1 MRARELEQCDL
12 VMKGGITSGVV
23 YPRAVMVLGERY
35 RFRNIG
41 GTSAGA
47 IAAAVAAA
55 AEYGRQTGATED
67 LARIEK
73 LVDDLKQRDF
83 LLGLFQPT
91 PENRPL
97 WEVAR
102 ATTEPG
108 SVWSRIERAVVAMLH
123 ARRTTALIGFVCLL
137 ALVVLAGV
145 GFATLDVSTAVLVAV
160 IAVLLA
166 VFVGVVTVAIAAL
179 GLGRAGYEAIRN
191 TGFGFCPG
199 VRQEGREQPGLTDWL
214 HGHIQACAGLG
225 IDDPLTFRKLEAE
238 DVQVALEMLTTDL
251 SYARPLRCRR
261 DLAGYSFIAPEFLAF
276 LPEPVV
282 RHMAA
287 VADGVPF
294 DEADLET
301 RRLRPMPVDDLPV
314 LTAVRL
320 SLSFPG
326 LLSAVPLY
334 RDGARHLFSDGGI
347 SSNFP
352 IHFFDAWF
360 TSRPT
365 FGLDLAEYPNTP
377 GAPFV
382 FLPTDPEEPT
392 APRWSDVRGLVD
404 FLVRIK
410 DAMQNWRDST
420 QAELPGYR
428 ERICQIRLTR
438 DQGGL
443 NLDMDPKTI
452 ARLIERGEEAGRK
465 LLDEFRFEE
474 HRWIRFLT
482 AMRLLEPGLQDVAAK
497 YDDFDVELGAG
508 MPAAR
513 SFRQAYPA
521 DWCPPA
527 AEATLKLLAVAGEWG
542 PPPKKQFTF
551 DREGGPTPRAVM
563 RIGPEC

>member
-1 MRARELEQCDL
+1 MRAGELEQCDL

-35 RFRNIG
+35 RFRSIG

-47 IAAAVAAA
+47 IAAAVTAA
-55 AEYGRQTGATED
+55 AEYGRQTGATQDLGRIENLVED
-67 LARIEK
+67 LR
-73 LVDDLKQRDF
+73 QRDF
-83 LLGLFQPT
+83 LLGLFQPA
-91 PENRPL
+91 PANRPL
-97 WEVAR
+97 WAVAR
-102 ATTEPG
+102 AAAEPA
-108 SVWSRIERAVVAMLH
+108 SAWSRIERAVVELLH
-123 ARRTTALIGFVCLL
+123 ARPRTALIGFACLL
-137 ALVVLAGV
+137 ALAVLAGV
-145 GFATLDVSTAVLVAV
+145 GFATFDASTAVLVAV

-166 VFVGVVTVAIAAL
+166 FLVSAATLGIAAW
-179 GLGRAGYEAIRN
+179 GLARAGYEAIGK

-199 VRQEGREQPGLTDWL
+199 VRQEGAEQPGLMNWL
-214 HGHIQACAGLG
+214 HRHIQECAGLG
-225 IDDPLTFRKLEAE
+225 IDDPLTFRKLEAKPVE
-238 DVQVALEMLTTDL
+238 VELEMLTTDL

-261 DLAGYSFIAPEFLAF
+261 DLGSYSFDPRELVAF

-282 RHMAA
+282 RRMVA
-287 VADGVPF
+287 VADRIS
-294 DEADLET
+294 DADADLET
-301 RRLRPMPVDDLPV
+301 RRLVPLCVDDLPV
-314 LTAVRL
+314 LAAVRL

-334 RDGARHLFSDGGI
+334 RERDRHLFSDGGI

-365 FGLDLAEYPNTP
+365 FGLDLAEYPSTP
-377 GAPFV
+377 DAKYV
-382 FLPTDPEEPT
+382 FLPPDPEAPT
-392 APRWSDVRGLVD
+392 QPRWSDVRGLAD
-404 FLVRIK
+404 FIVRIK
-410 DAMQNWRDST
+410 DTMQNWRDST

-443 NLDMDPKTI
+443 NLKMEPETI
-452 ARLIERGEEAGRK
+452 ERLIERGEEAGTK
-465 LLDEFRFEE
+465 LRDEFRFDE

-497 YDDFDVELGAG
+497 YDDFDVELAAG

-513 SFRQAYPA
+513 SFRSAYPA

-527 AEATLKLLAVAGEWG
+527 AEATLKLLQVAGEWG
-542 PPPKKQFTF
+542 APPKAFSF
-551 DREGGPTPRAVM
+551 DRKGGPTPRAVM